1 MRTHTAFVRAL
12 FAWGAT
18 LALLVA
24 APAGAAQSAPREA
37 GEIDA
42 AGGEPVSAPVERAS
56 PKDVEEVVV
65 TETAPKRGVI
75 PTLELISEVYHA
87 RRQGGWLYKR
97 GRYKEAFPLL
107 LTAAK
112 RGFKFAQARV
122 GFLYQQGCPPW
133 GDAPR
138 EPCEWGGPGGKS
150 NVDPAIG
157 WLALAAK
164 PPTLPEIRGHF
175 KKLWKRIPAQHH
187 AHFDAVIANYEQRY
201 GTKVNRIGCD
211 RSHKAGTYMK
221 KLTCRF
227 LDEQVFTGQDIGDLL
242 DETTAGVIVPVPVPT
257 PAGD

>member
-1 MRTHTAFVRAL
+1 MLISARFVRVL
-12 FAWGAT
+12 LVWMPV
-18 LALLVA
+18 LALPA
-24 APAGAAQSAPREA
+24 AAQGASSGAPERDAADGEQAGAA
-37 GEIDA
+37 
-42 AGGEPVSAPVERAS
+42 VERAS
-56 PKDVEEVVV
+56 RRDVEEVVV

-138 EPCEWGGPGGKS
+138 EPCEWGGASGKT
-150 NVDPAIG
+150 NPDPAIG

-164 PPTLPEIRGHF
+164 PPTTPEIRGHF
-175 KKLWKRIPAQHH
+175 KKLWERIPAEHH
-187 AHFDAVIANYEQRY
+187 AHFAAVIANYEGRY
-201 GTKVNRIGCD
+201 GTQVNRVGCD
-211 RSHKAGTYMK
+211 RSHKAGTYIK
-221 KLTCRF
+221 HLTCRF
-227 LDEQVFTGQDIGDLL
+227 LDEQVFTGEEIGVLL
-242 DETTAGVIVPVPVPT
+242 DETTAGVIAPIPT
-257 PAGD
+257 PSGND